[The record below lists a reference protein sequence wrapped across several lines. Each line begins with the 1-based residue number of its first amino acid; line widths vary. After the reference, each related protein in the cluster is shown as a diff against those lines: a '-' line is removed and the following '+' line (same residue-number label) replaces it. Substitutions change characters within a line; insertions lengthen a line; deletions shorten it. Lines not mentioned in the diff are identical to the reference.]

1 MQAAYAGFWTR
12 FLAAFIDGLIIGV
25 PLAILGAIT
34 GATDVE
40 GTDAFGNR
48 TESTD
53 FGFFWGW
60 NGAAPVWWNLFAN
73 ILGAAYYGM
82 MEGGP
87 TGQTLGKRVCGIRVV
102 DANTGQ
108 PGIGIGRGIGRYF
121 ARILSGIALLLGY
134 FWMLW
139 DSKKQTWH
147 DKLVSSVVVKG

>member
-1 MQAAYAGFWTR
+1 MQATYAGFWIR

-34 GATDVE
+34 GATDVDR
-40 GTDAFGNR
+40 TDAFGNR
-48 TESTD
+48 SESFE

-60 NGAAPVWWNLFAN
+60 NGAAPLWWNLSTN

-87 TGQTLGKRVCGIRVV
+87 TGQTLGKRICGIRVV

-108 PGIGIGRGIGRYF
+108 AGIGIGRGVGRYF
-121 ARILSGIALLLGY
+121 ARILSGIVLLLGY

-139 DSKKQTWH
+139 DGRKQTWH
-147 DKLVSSVVVKG
+147 DKIVRTLVVKA